1 MKAIGLMS
9 GTSLDGLDIAYC
21 DIQGNYTDTKVK
33 LLDYQEV
40 KMPHQLKE
48 KIQYCCQTDGGHVQD
63 ICSLNFELGSWF
75 GECTKTFMDER
86 HITSVDYIASHG
98 QTIYHIPEDTKN
110 YHKSTLQ
117 IGEPALI
124 AYQTNCQVVANF
136 RAMDMAAQGQGAP
149 LVPYADYLLYRDDH
163 LDRILLNIG
172 GISNITYLKKGCLEM
187 DVFAFDTGP
196 GNMLIDEAMRHF
208 YNLEYDRD
216 GKHARN
222 GHLCEELYQELM
234 GMNYIHMAPPK
245 STGREL
251 FGKQLAHALFERYTL
266 PADDFI
272 TTLTYFTADSIA
284 YNIMTFTKGCDELIV
299 AGGGAFNRTLLERL
313 QMQLPKTHV
322 LTQEDLGYSSNAKE
336 AIAFVILGNETLH
349 HHYANMI
356 SATGA
361 KRKMI
366 LGAITLVTKEDFK

>member
-33 LLDYQEV
+33 LLDYREV
-40 KMPHQLKE
+40 KMPHHLKE

-75 GECTKTFMDER
+75 GQCTKNFMDER
-86 HITSVDYIASHG
+86 SITSIDYIASHG

-124 AYQTNCQVVANF
+124 AYKTGFQVIANF
-136 RAMDMAAQGQGAP
+136 RAMDMAAEGQGAP

-172 GISNITYLKKGCLEM
+172 GISNITYLKKGCLEE
-187 DVFAFDTGP
+187 DVYAFDTGP

-208 YNLEYDRD
+208 YGQEYDCD
-216 GKHARN
+216 GKNAKR
-222 GHLCEELYQELM
+222 GRLCEALYQELM
-234 GMNYIHMAPPK
+234 HMEYIHMAPPK

-251 FGKQLAHALFERYTL
+251 FGKQLACVLFERYKI

-284 YNIMTFTKGCDELIV
+284 YNIKTFTNGCDELIV

-313 QMQLPKTHV
+313 QAQLPQARV
-322 LTQEDLGYSSNAKE
+322 LRQEDLGYSSNAKE

-366 LGAITLVTKEDFK
+366 LGTITPSTKEDFK

>member
-33 LLDYQEV
+33 LLDYREV
-40 KMPHQLKE
+40 KMPHHLKE

-75 GECTKTFMDER
+75 GQCTKIFMDKR
-86 HITSVDYIASHG
+86 HITTVDFIASHG
-98 QTIYHIPEDTKN
+98 QTIYHIPEDTKR
-110 YHKSTLQ
+110 YYKSTLQ

-124 AYQTNCQVVANF
+124 AYKTGCQVISNF

-149 LVPYADYLLYRDDH
+149 LVPYADYLLYRDEH

-172 GISNITYLKKGCLEM
+172 GISNITYLKKGCLEEE
-187 DVFAFDTGP
+187 VFAFDTGP

-208 YNLEYDRD
+208 YGEEYDYN
-216 GKHARN
+216 GKHAKN
-222 GHLCEELYQELM
+222 GKLYKALYQELM
-234 GMNYIHMAPPK
+234 QMDYIHMAPPK

-251 FGKQLAHALFERYTL
+251 FGKQLAHALFERYNIS
-266 PADDFI
+266 ADDFI

-284 YNIMTFTKGCDELIV
+284 YNIKTFTNDCDELIV

-313 QMQLPKTHV
+313 QAQLPQARV
-322 LTQEDLGYSSNAKE
+322 LRQEDLGYSSNAKE

-366 LGAITLVTKEDFK
+366 LGTITPSTKEDFK

>member
-1 MKAIGLMS
+1 
-9 GTSLDGLDIAYC
+9 
-21 DIQGNYTDTKVK
+21 
-33 LLDYQEV
+33 
-40 KMPHQLKE
+40 
-48 KIQYCCQTDGGHVQD
+48 
-63 ICSLNFELGSWF
+63 
-75 GECTKTFMDER
+75 MDER

-124 AYQTNCQVVANF
+124 DYQTNCQVVANF

-366 LGAITLVTKEDFK
+366 LGTITLATKEDFK

>member
-1 MKAIGLMS
+1 
-9 GTSLDGLDIAYC
+9 
-21 DIQGNYTDTKVK
+21 
-33 LLDYQEV
+33 
-40 KMPHQLKE
+40 
-48 KIQYCCQTDGGHVQD
+48 
-63 ICSLNFELGSWF
+63 
-75 GECTKTFMDER
+75 
-86 HITSVDYIASHG
+86 
-98 QTIYHIPEDTKN
+98 
-110 YHKSTLQ
+110 
-117 IGEPALI
+117 
-124 AYQTNCQVVANF
+124 
-136 RAMDMAAQGQGAP
+136 
-149 LVPYADYLLYRDDH
+149 
-163 LDRILLNIG
+163 
-172 GISNITYLKKGCLEM
+172 
-187 DVFAFDTGP
+187 
-196 GNMLIDEAMRHF
+196 
-208 YNLEYDRD
+208 
-216 GKHARN
+216 
-222 GHLCEELYQELM
+222 
-234 GMNYIHMAPPK
+234 MNYIHMAPPK

-322 LTQEDLGYSSNAKE
+322 LTQEYLGYSSNAKE

-366 LGAITLVTKEDFK
+366 LGTITLATKEDFK